1 MWQILIKLN
10 LKSEKIDSYLPPI
23 PLEKQQ
29 ITKLKKKKQNK
40 KNKNKKKQQLLKQHY
55 KTTWTYL
62 VLTSS
67 LIAINARQTPG
78 TEKCRV

>member
-29 ITKLKKKKQNK
+29 ITKLIKKKTKQE
-40 KNKNKKKQQLLKQHY
+40 KQKQK
-55 KTTWTYL
+55 KTTTFKTTL
-62 VLTSS
+62 
-67 LIAINARQTPG
+67 
-78 TEKCRV
+78 

>member
-29 ITKLKKKKQNK
+29 ITKLKKKTKQEK
-40 KNKNKKKQQLLKQHY
+40 QKQKKQQLLKQHY